1 MRNADSP
8 EERFAEDGFVRIER
22 FYSPGQV
29 AEVLA
34 ELDRYIAEV
43 VPAIPDTDAFYK
55 DKSRPETLK
64 QLVRLADHDRYF
76 HGLLHRGAMPQ
87 MAALLLG
94 EESRPINQQIFI
106 KPPGGLSKATPP
118 HQDGFYFH
126 LEPCSALTLWL
137 ALDDVDEENGCLHF
151 VRGSHLRGVRDHQR
165 TQTLG
170 FSQGVPDFGNRKDLA
185 DEVACPAAAG
195 DLIAHHA
202 LTIHRAG
209 ANRAADRQRRAVGMI
224 YYGASARE
232 RTEEHEAYQR
242 ELADDLR
249 KAGKI

>member
-1 MRNADSP
+1 MKDGDSP
-8 EERFAEDGFVRIER
+8 EERFANDGFVRIER

-29 AEVLA
+29 AEVLS

-43 VPAIPDTDAFYK
+43 VPGTPDTDAFYE

-64 QLVRLADHDRYF
+64 QLIRLSDHDDYF
-76 HGLLHRGAMPQ
+76 HRLLHRGAMPQ
-87 MAALLLG
+87 MASLLLD
-94 EESRPINQQIFI
+94 EDARPINQQAFI

-137 ALDDVDEENGCLHF
+137 ALDDVDEENGCLRF
-151 VRGSHLRGVRDHQR
+151 VRGSHLRGVRQHQR

-170 FSQGVPDFGNRKDLA
+170 FSQGVPDFGNARDQA

-202 LTIHRAG
+202 VTIHRAG
-209 ANRAADRQRRAVGMI
+209 ANRAAHRQRRAVGMI
-224 YYGASARE
+224 YYGMSARE
-232 RTEEHEAYQR
+232 RSDEHEAYQQV
-242 ELADDLR
+242 LTDDLR